1 MTRTLLALLV
11 TQVLALGAVA
21 QSGTAAAPA
30 SGEFGRAFGGTI
42 DAVTKGR
49 RPLSGSLGMTRS
61 TGALRGDTYEG
72 TLGGELLDDRMWFFA
87 AATVLPRMQF
97 STANIP
103 ALDAKA
109 TAQPVDWTAVTGAF
123 SQLRQPGLATAPQA
137 NDRPLPSSFL
147 SLRSTS
153 MLSDQ
158 MTLDFSFSRAQ

>member
-11 TQVLALGAVA
+11 TQILALGAVA

-61 TGALRGDTYEG
+61 TGALRGDAYEG

-109 TAQPVDWTAVTGAF
+109 TAQPVDWTAVTGSF
-123 SQLRQPGLATAPQA
+123 SQLGLATVPQA

-153 MLSDQ
+153 TLSNQ